1 MDLYFAILI
10 GAVINL
16 LFGLNE
22 AKAKPDYRFLIF
34 FKENAISVVLNIL
47 CGCVIVYAREEI
59 KEILPITFLSAVFIG
74 SSGQFIWEKIAKI
87 FDSEQNT
94 YIGVN
99 K

>member
-1 MDLYFAILI
+1 MELYFAIVI

-34 FKENAISVVLNIL
+34 FKENAIPALLNIL

-59 KEILPITFLSAVFIG
+59 KEMLPVTFLSAVFIG
-74 SSGQFIWEKIAKI
+74 SSGQFIWKKIAKI
-87 FDSEQNT
+87 YDPEQKT
-94 YIGVN
+94 YIGRN
-99 K
+99 E